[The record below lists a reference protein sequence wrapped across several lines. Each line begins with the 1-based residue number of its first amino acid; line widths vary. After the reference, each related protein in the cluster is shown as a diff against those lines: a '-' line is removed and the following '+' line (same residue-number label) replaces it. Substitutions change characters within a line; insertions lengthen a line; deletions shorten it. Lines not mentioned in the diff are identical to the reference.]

1 MKAKRKLK
9 GKRDWK
15 KIDREAR
22 AAIKEKAKEKLSKA
36 KDPAVLGRLFLELV
50 IVLAIA
56 VWLAPGINLIPY
68 PENLIGFAL
77 VILVYLYIKFGLKV

>member
-1 MKAKRKLK
+1 MKAKQVQK
-9 GKRDWK
+9 GKRNWE

-22 AAIKEKAKEKLSKA
+22 AALKQKAKAKLSKA
-36 KDPAVLGRLFLELV
+36 KDPLVLGKLFLEFV

-68 PENLIGFAL
+68 PENLIGFIF
-77 VILVYLYIKFGLKV
+77 VFLVYLYIKFGLKV